1 MVQSLDRGLR
11 ILEILS
17 DNGEMSITELA
28 EILKVDKST
37 VSRLMETLRYHDF
50 VQVSRSTKKYK
61 LGFRVLNLSN
71 SLEKSLNIRDIARP
85 IIKSVAE
92 ELEQSIHLCAFNN
105 TMAYVID
112 QVERGGPHSISATV
126 GMIEPMH
133 ASSVGKCI
141 MAYRREELQLQMMEN
156 IEFIKYTNNTIQTPE
171 ALLEEL
177 KIIKQQGYAVDNE
190 EVSEGVRC
198 VAVPIFNFGNM
209 VRYSIGISGSVTMMT
224 EEKVKKFVERLSR
237 AAKKISREL
246 GHQST

>member
-17 DNGEMSITELA
+17 DNGEMGITELA

-50 VQVSRSTKKYK
+50 VQVSKTTKKYR
-61 LGFRVLNLSN
+61 LGFRVLNLSK
-71 SLEKSLNIRDIARP
+71 SLENNLNIIDIARP
-85 IIKSVAE
+85 IIKGVAE
-92 ELEQSIHLCAFNN
+92 ELEQNIHLCAFNN

-112 QVERGGPHSISATV
+112 QVKRGGCYSMSATV

-141 MAYRREELQLQMMEN
+141 LAYRREELQMQMLNNMNFE
-156 IEFIKYTNNTIQTPE
+156 KYTEKTIQTPE
-171 ALLEEL
+171 VLLEEL
-177 KIIKQQGYAVDNE
+177 KLIRQQGFAVDNE

-198 VAVPIFNFGNM
+198 VAVPIFNFGNV
-209 VRYSIGISGSVTMMT
+209 VRYSIGISGSVTLMT
-224 EEKVKKFVERLSR
+224 ESKMKLYIERLSR
-237 AAKKISREL
+237 AAKRISREL

>member
-28 EILKVDKST
+28 EVLKVDKST
-37 VSRLMETLRYHDF
+37 VSRLMETLRYHDLI
-50 VQVSRSTKKYK
+50 QVSKITKKYK
-61 LGFRVLNLSN
+61 LGFRVLNLSK
-71 SLEKSLNIRDIARP
+71 SLEKNLNIIDIARP
-85 IIKSVAE
+85 IIKGVAE
-92 ELEQSIHLCAFNN
+92 ELEQNIHLCAFNN
-105 TMAYVID
+105 TMVYVVD
-112 QVERGGPHSISATV
+112 QVERGGSYSMSASV

-141 MAYRREELQLQMMEN
+141 MAYRREEVQLQMLEN
-156 IEFIKYTNNTIQTPE
+156 YEYTKYTDHTILNQE
-171 ALLEEL
+171 DLLREL
-177 KIIKQQGYAVDNE
+177 KKIKEQGYAIDDE

-198 VAVPIFNFGNM
+198 VAVPIFNFGNA

-224 EEKVKKFVERLSR
+224 EAKVKLYVERLGR